1 MIVDVF
7 VAECDGE
14 NALGDEITLLMNGIK
29 RIAGIADEGVDAFG
43 EAEFLVKL
51 PKQNRPGI
59 GCELP
64 PVEAERFP

>member
-1 MIVDVF
+1 
-7 VAECDGE
+7 
-14 NALGDEITLLMNGIK
+14 MNGIK